1 MQTQGAALVIGSG
14 NVKCAAAIGVAR
26 VLERAQIPIRLLVG
40 SSGGSLYASQ
50 LAFGANAAEMERM
63 TLEFWTADLMAGYA
77 QNLRGVLS
85 GEIPFDE
92 KSGIVDDTPL
102 NNSLRRAYG
111 DKTFADTKIPLHI
124 VATDVRTGEK
134 VELTRGLVRDAA
146 RASIAIPMIWR
157 PWEIDGRLLT
167 DGAASNPLPVD
178 VAIREGVHVIV
189 ALGFDLPYRAR
200 LRSFNAVQQQ
210 YISIYTNNL
219 LRAAFSFH
227 NLAHHAEIVPLF
239 PDLAHISGFD
249 TQQFPH
255 IIQAGAAAAEHQLPY
270 IRRLLDA

>member
-1 MQTQGAALVIGSG
+1 MKTNARGVALVIGSG
-14 NVKCAAAIGVAR
+14 NVKCAAAIGVVR
-26 VLERAQIPIRLLVG
+26 VLEQANIPIDLLVG
-40 SSGGSLYASQ
+40 SSGGSLFASV
-50 LAFGANAAEMERM
+50 LALGVDAASMERL
-63 TLEFWTADLMAGYA
+63 TTEFWTGDLMAGYA

-92 KSGIVDDTPL
+92 KSGIVDDAPL
-102 NNSLRRAYG
+102 NRALQNVYG
-111 DKTFADTKIPLHI
+111 DRTFADTKIPLHLM
-124 VATDVRTGEK
+124 ATDVRNGDK
-134 VELTRGLVRDAA
+134 VELTRGLLRDAT

-178 VAIREGVHVIV
+178 VAIREGEHVILAV
-189 ALGFDLPYRAR
+189 GFDLPYRPR

-219 LRAAFSFH
+219 LRAAYSFH

-239 PDLAHISGFD
+239 PDLSNISGFD
-249 TQQFPH
+249 TQQFPR
-255 IIQAGAAAAEHQLPY
+255 IIEAGAAATK
-270 IRRLLDA
+270 